1 MNIKKKEGE
10 FEEMTKKQLEEYGYQ
25 VEEKEEFVIDLV
37 CGMELTPDEAKFS
50 SEYKGKTYYF
60 CSENCKQHFDN
71 NPEKYAD

>member
-37 CGMELTPDEAKFS
+37 CGMELAPDEAKFS
-50 SEYKGKTYYF
+50 SEYKEKTYYF